1 MKPFSP
7 MLFGKYSWHYYLVL
21 STAGLHINVTCPTL
35 TLILL
40 DGMQRASSEPTV
52 RAAEHSFEPTI
63 SQPQIRSLPAELWR
77 PLINVLFQHYRR
89 FINISRCLGG
99 G

>member
-1 MKPFSP
+1 MK
-7 MLFGKYSWHYYLVL
+7 
-21 STAGLHINVTCPTL
+21 VTRPTL

-77 PLINVLFQHYRR
+77 PQSMYCFCYQQYRR